1 MTSIDPK
8 AQGKGASVDLSADE
22 SAAPDLVAESEQKQE
37 LDAKQRQELDAQK
50 RELDAGQKREL
61 DERFMRG
68 ALELAE
74 AGRFSARPNPVVG
87 CVLVQFDPAAGYSAT
102 GTIVGRGAHLKAGGP
117 HAEVHALAAAGSR
130 ARGSTAYVTLE
141 PCAHFGRTPPCC
153 DALIRAGVKRVVVA
167 SHDPNPQVSGEGVRR
182 LEAAGVAVTSGVLAA
197 EADALNTGFLRTIS
211 GGLPQVTL
219 KIAMSLD
226 GRVAMQSGESQWIT
240 GEAARSDV
248 QTLRAS
254 AGAIITGSGTVL
266 ADDPRLSVRA
276 VKGLS
281 AEQIAELPP
290 ALIVVVDRRGLS
302 FSPDLNLLKGRSKIW
317 WVVAPDHLARVQLVV
332 DEAGR
337 SGQVTVMPDLGLR
350 ELLVALA
357 KRADVRDVLVEA
369 GSGLSSAFL
378 TEGLVDQLVMY
389 QAPMLLGASARPC
402 FSAEITSLSEAVR
415 FGAPTLQVLGGDLK
429 LCYQLGSLS

>member
-1 MTSIDPK
+1 MTAIDPK
-8 AQGKGASVDLSADE
+8 AAGKGTPTDMSADG
-22 SAAPDLVAESEQKQE
+22 SAAFSVTESEQKQE
-37 LDAKQRQELDAQK
+37 LEGLQKSEIDGLQRQ
-50 RELDAGQKREL
+50 EL
-61 DERFMRG
+61 DERFMRE
-68 ALELAE
+68 ALTLAE

-87 CVLVQFDPAAGYSAT
+87 CVLVQFDPAGGYST
-102 GTIVGRGAHLKAGGP
+102 KGTIVGRGSHLKAGGP

-153 DALIRAGVKRVVVA
+153 DALIRAGVKRVVIA

-182 LEAAGVAVTSGVLAA
+182 LEAAGVSVTSGVLAV

-226 GRVAMQSGESQWIT
+226 GRVAMKSGESQWIT

-254 AGAIITGSGTVL
+254 VGAIITGSGTVS
-266 ADDPRLSVRA
+266 ADNPRLSVRELE
-276 VKGLS
+276 GLS
-281 AEQIAELPP
+281 AEQIADLPAP
-290 ALIVVVDRRGLS
+290 LIVVLDRKGVS
-302 FSPDLNLLKGRSKIW
+302 FSADLNLLKGRSKIW
-317 WVVAPDHLARVQLVV
+317 WVVAEEHLARVQLAV
-332 DEAGR
+332 DEAGA
-337 SGQVTVMPDLGLR
+337 SAKVTVMPDLGLR

-369 GSGLSSAFL
+369 GSLLSSAFI
-378 TEGLVDQLVMY
+378 TEGLVDELVVY
-389 QAPMLLGASARPC
+389 QAPMLLGASAKPC
-402 FSAEITSLSEAVR
+402 FTTNLEQLSDAVR
-415 FGAPTLQVLGGDLK
+415 LGEAEVQVMGDDLK
-429 LCYQLGSLS
+429 LCYQLSSLS

>member
-8 AQGKGASVDLSADE
+8 AQGKGASVDLSADG
-22 SAAPDLVAESEQKQE
+22 SAADLAAESEQQFGDLQKQE
-37 LDAKQRQELDAQK
+37 LAAGQR
-50 RELDAGQKREL
+50 RELDGLQKQEL
-61 DERFMRG
+61 DERFMRE
-68 ALELAE
+68 ALKLAE

-87 CVLVQFDPAAGYSAT
+87 CVLVQFDPAGGYSPK
-102 GTIVGRGAHLKAGGP
+102 GTIVGRGSHLKAGGP

-153 DALIRAGVKRVVVA
+153 DALIRAGVKRVVIA

-276 VKGLS
+276 VEGLS

-290 ALIVVVDRRGLS
+290 ALIVVVDRRGIS
-302 FSPDLNLLKGRSKIW
+302 YTPDLNLLTGRSKIW
-317 WVVAPDHLARVQLVV
+317 WVVAEEHLARVQLAV
-332 DEAGR
+332 DEAGCT
-337 SGQVTVMPDLGLR
+337 GQVTVMPDLGLR

-369 GSGLSSAFL
+369 GSLLSSSFL
-378 TEGLVDQLVMY
+378 NEGLVDELVVY
-389 QAPMLLGASARPC
+389 QAPVLLGASAKPC
-402 FSAEITSLSEAVR
+402 FSGEISSLSEAIRLGSPKVEQM
-415 FGAPTLQVLGGDLK
+415 GADLK
-429 LCYQLGSLS
+429 ISYTLSTI

>member
-8 AQGKGASVDLSADE
+8 APGKGAATDLSADG
-22 SAAPDLVAESEQKQE
+22 SAAFSVTESERQVGDLQKQE
-37 LDAKQRQELDAQK
+37 LDEK
-50 RELDAGQKREL
+50 
-61 DERFMRG
+61 FMRE
-68 ALELAE
+68 ALKLAE

-87 CVLVQFDPAAGYSAT
+87 CVLVQFDPAAGYSPK
-102 GTIVGRGAHLKAGGP
+102 GTIVGRGSHLKAGGP

-153 DALIRAGVKRVVVA
+153 DALIRAGVKRVVIA

-182 LEAAGVAVTSGVLAA
+182 LEAAGVEVTSGVLAA
-197 EADALNTGFLRTIS
+197 DADALNTGFLRTIS
-211 GGLPQVTL
+211 GGLPLVTL
-219 KIAMSLD
+219 KVAMSLD

-276 VKGLS
+276 VEGLS

-290 ALIVVVDRRGLS
+290 ALIVVVDRRGTS
-302 FSPDLNLLKGRSKIW
+302 FTPDLNLLKGRSKLW
-317 WVVAPDHLARVQLVV
+317 WVVAPDHLAKVQLAV
-332 DEAGR
+332 DEAGCT
-337 SGQVTVMPDLGLR
+337 GQVTVMPDLGLC

-369 GSGLSSAFL
+369 GSGLSSSFL
-378 TEGLVDQLVMY
+378 SEGLVDQLVIY

-402 FSAEITSLSEAVR
+402 FNAEISSLSEAICLGSPKVEQV
-415 FGAPTLQVLGGDLK
+415 GADLK
-429 LCYQLGSLS
+429 ISYTLSTS

>member
-8 AQGKGASVDLSADE
+8 AQGKGASVDLSADG
-22 SAAPDLVAESEQKQE
+22 SAAPDLAAESEQQFGDLQKQE
-37 LDAKQRQELDAQK
+37 LAAGQRQELDGLQK
-50 RELDAGQKREL
+50 QEL
-61 DERFMRG
+61 DERFMRK

-74 AGRFSARPNPVVG
+74 TGRFSARPNPVVG
-87 CVLVQFDPAAGYSAT
+87 CVLVQFDPAGGYSPK

-153 DALIRAGVKRVVVA
+153 DALIRAGVKRVVIA

-182 LEAAGVAVTSGVLAA
+182 LEAAGVEVTSGVLAA

-226 GRVAMQSGESQWIT
+226 GRVAMKSGESQWIT

-254 AGAIITGSGTVL
+254 AGAIITGSGTVMS
-266 ADDPRLSVRA
+266 DDPRLSVREL
-276 VKGLS
+276 KGLS
-281 AEQIAELPP
+281 AEQIADLPTP
-290 ALIVVVDRRGLS
+290 LIVVVDRRGIS
-302 FSPDLNLLKGRSKIW
+302 FTPDLNLLKGRSKIW
-317 WVVAPDHLARVQLVV
+317 WVVAEEHLARVQLAV
-332 DEAGR
+332 DEVGC

-369 GSGLSSAFL
+369 GSGLSSAFI
-378 TEGLVDQLVMY
+378 TEGLVDKLVVY
-389 QAPMLLGASARPC
+389 QAPVLLGASAKPC
-402 FSAEITSLSEAVR
+402 FTTKLEQLSEAVQL
-415 FGAPTLQVLGGDLK
+415 GAPKVQVLGDDLK